1 MIDCNSKRMFPI
13 SFNCLLYYL
22 IIYFLNYLE
31 VLIKLLHLY
40 STKLNNCKQGLIMDE
55 LLAEEKINSLN
66 IGDRIKILRMGQK
79 RTLQEIADASELSR
93 SMISK
98 IENNKA
104 IPSVAALVK
113 IAKALGTNISGLLEQ
128 NEFLN
133 AIITPRKKA
142 EENLAST
149 DKGYFIYPYASD
161 YHEKK
166 MQPFL
171 FVARKGEV
179 KAHEVSHEGEEF
191 IYIIR
196 GQMKMQVGEVEYVL
210 KTGDSLYFNSLQKHG
225 IMPVSDEVMY
235 LDIFV

>member
-1 MIDCNSKRMFPI
+1 MDGIQ
-13 SFNCLLYYL
+13 
-22 IIYFLNYLE
+22 LE
-31 VLIKLLHLY
+31 ERI
-40 STKLNNCKQGLIMDE
+40 G
-55 LLAEEKINSLN
+55 SLN
-66 IGDRIKILRMGQK
+66 IGDRIRILRIGQK

-133 AIITPRKKA
+133 AIVTPRQKA
-142 EENLAST
+142 VDNLAST
-149 DKGYFIYPYASD
+149 DKGYLIYPYASD

-179 KAHEVSHEGEEF
+179 QAHEVSHEGEEF

-196 GQMKMQVGEVEYVL
+196 GQMKMQVGDAEYTL
-210 KTGDSLYFNSLQKHG
+210 QSGDSLYFNSLQKHG
-225 IMPVSDEVMY
+225 IMPLSDEVMY

>member
-1 MIDCNSKRMFPI
+1 MPTVIDF
-13 SFNCLLYYL
+13 
-22 IIYFLNYLE
+22 
-31 VLIKLLHLY
+31 
-40 STKLNNCKQGLIMDE
+40 
-55 LLAEEKINSLN
+55 EEKINNLK
-66 IGDRIKILRMGQK
+66 IGDRIRILRSNQK

-104 IPSVAALVK
+104 VPSVAALVK
-113 IAKALGTNISGLLEQ
+113 VAQALGTNISSLLEHDA
-128 NEFLN
+128 FLN
-133 AIITPRKKA
+133 AIMTTRKKA
-142 EENLAST
+142 EENLTFT
-149 DKGYFIYPYASD
+149 DKGYYIYPYGSE

-179 KAHEVSHEGEEF
+179 KPHELSHEGEEF
-191 IYIIR
+191 IYVIS
-196 GQMKMQVGEVEYVL
+196 GQMKMQVGEIEYLL

-225 IMPVSDEVMY
+225 IMPVSMEVTY

>member
-1 MIDCNSKRMFPI
+1 MI
-13 SFNCLLYYL
+13 
-22 IIYFLNYLE
+22 
-31 VLIKLLHLY
+31 V
-40 STKLNNCKQGLIMDE
+40 E
-55 LLAEEKINSLN
+55 LLIDKKINNLN
-66 IGDRIKILRMGQK
+66 IGDRIKILRTNQK

-98 IENNKA
+98 IENNKTV
-104 IPSVAALVK
+104 PSVAALVK
-113 IAKALGTNISGLLEQ
+113 IARALGTNISSLLEH
-128 NEFLN
+128 NGFLN
-133 AIITPRKKA
+133 AIITTRQKA
-142 EENLAST
+142 EENLTLT
-149 DKGYFIYPYASD
+149 DKGYSIYPYGSE

-171 FVARKGEV
+171 FVAKKGEV
-179 KAHEVSHEGEEF
+179 EPHELSHEGEEF

-196 GQMKMQVGEVEYVL
+196 GQMKMQVGEVEYLL